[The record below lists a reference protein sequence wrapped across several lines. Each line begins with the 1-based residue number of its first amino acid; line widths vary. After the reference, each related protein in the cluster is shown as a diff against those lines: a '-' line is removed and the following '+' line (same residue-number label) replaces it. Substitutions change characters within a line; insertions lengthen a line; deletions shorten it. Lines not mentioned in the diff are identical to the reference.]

1 MTRYK
6 IPSLL
11 LFMFVFFSVGF
22 TYSQDIEESDVMKL
36 LEELH
41 KTQDRMWNVPRED
54 GRMLRLLIAAS
65 GAKSV
70 LEIGTSNGVSTI
82 WMGLAVA
89 ETGGK
94 ITTLE
99 INAQRAAM
107 ARENFKKAGMDKVI
121 TLVEGDALKEIT
133 KLSGPYD
140 FVFIDANK
148 SDYKRYFDLTF
159 PKLTP
164 GGIIVA
170 HNSYSMASSM
180 RDFLDAVE
188 NHPQL
193 ITQTIRA
200 SETGMTICYR
210 KK

>member
-1 MTRYK
+1 MYKGK
-6 IPSLL
+6 IP
-11 LFMFVFFSVGF
+11 FICMFVILSHVTVSV
-22 TYSQDIEESDVMKL
+22 SQVDGEAKVMQL

-41 KTQDRMWNVPRED
+41 KTEDRMWNVPRED
-54 GRMLRLLIAAS
+54 GRMLRLLVAAS

-89 ETGGK
+89 EIGGK

-99 INAQRAAM
+99 IDAKRAAM
-107 ARENFKKAGMDKVI
+107 ARDNFKKAGMDKII
-121 TLVEGDALKEIT
+121 TLVEGDALKEIA
-133 KLSGPYD
+133 KLAGPFD

-159 PKLTP
+159 PKLSP
-164 GGIIVA
+164 GGIVVA
-170 HNSYSMASSM
+170 HNSYSMANSM

-200 SETGMTICYR
+200 SETGMTISYR

>member
-11 LFMFVFFSVGF
+11 LFMFVIFSIDS
-22 TYSQDIEESDVMKL
+22 TYSQAIEESDVMKL

-41 KTQDRMWNVPRED
+41 KTEDRMWNVPRED

-99 INAQRAAM
+99 IDAQRAALP
-107 ARENFKKAGMDKVI
+107 RENIKRAAMDKII
-121 TLVEGDALKEIT
+121 TLIEGDALKEIA
-133 KLSGPYD
+133 KLPGPFD

-148 SDYKRYFDLTF
+148 ADYKRYFDLTF
-159 PKLTP
+159 PKLSL
-164 GGIIVA
+164 GGLVVA

-200 SETGMTICYR
+200 SETGMTVCYR